1 MKNRFLNTILLAF
14 LIAFGINELSAQD
27 NNAKT
32 KVVVIEKTVDS
43 DGNVKVMKKVTEG
56 KDAEAILKEH
66 DLEEENVII
75 ESDSSNKKIKMKNHY
90 RVITKGD
97 DGEEEVFEWNGQGD
111 MPEDLEK
118 RLKEEG
124 FEVEQDNFSKKQ
136 VIVKVIDSEDE
147 NEIITIDEDGDI
159 EKHVEVEVIKNHRNR
174 KAQLG
179 VMIKDSE
186 KGAEVVNVVEGSPA
200 EKNGIKPGDIITR
213 IDDSK
218 IEGVESLVNYVS
230 QRNPDSEIEIEF
242 LRNDEPVVQKV
253 ILQKPDKVFEDYE
266 MEDEDVEEI
275 IIIKKKD

>member
-43 DGNVKVMKKVTEG
+43 DGNVKVMKKVSEG

-75 ESDSSNKKIKMKNHY
+75 DSDSSNKKIKMKNHY

-147 NEIITIDEDGDI
+147 NEIIMIDEDGDI

-179 VMIKDSE
+179 VMIKDNE